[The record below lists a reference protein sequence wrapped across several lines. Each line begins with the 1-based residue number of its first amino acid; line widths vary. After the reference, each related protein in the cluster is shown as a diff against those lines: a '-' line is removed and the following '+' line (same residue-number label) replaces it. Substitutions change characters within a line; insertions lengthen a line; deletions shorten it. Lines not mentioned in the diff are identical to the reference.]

1 MTKLFKYLKPYWL
14 FTILGPLCM
23 ILEVVSDLMLPSI
36 MAVIVDDGVMLG
48 NMDVVVSNGI
58 KMLIWVGVGVFGG
71 IMSGVFSNLAAQ
83 NFGNDLRKDVFKSA
97 MSLSFEQTDKF
108 TTGSLVTRISND
120 VTQVQNMVMMSMR
133 MLVRTAILFGGGLV
147 MLYQIG
153 GQFML
158 AVAILLPII
167 LILIFLFLRR
177 IAPMFSTIQK
187 KLDSVNNVVQENVNG
202 ARVVKAYVQ
211 EGYES
216 KRFLKVNEDYSN
228 HSYTVGKILSYIS
241 PLMNIIMYGAIV
253 LIIYIGGSS
262 VAQSYVDPNT
272 GVTAGEV
279 MAALTYIMMILMSI
293 LFLAMMFQTLTR
305 AIASA
310 KRLNEVLDSKPILL
324 SGNVVEGNE
333 VGTIEFKNVSFRY
346 PGASGDPIINGI
358 SFSINKGETLAIL
371 GSTGSGK
378 STIVNLIPRFYDV
391 TDGEIIVDG
400 VNVKDYDL
408 KTLRNKISIVLQ
420 KAELFSD
427 TIENNIR
434 WGKADASP
442 EEVET
447 AAKIAQA
454 DNFITSF
461 NDGYKTMIQEK
472 GSSLSG
478 GQKQRI
484 SIARALIKKPEILI
498 FDDSTSALDLA
509 TEAKL
514 YKALGKSA
522 MTKIIIAQRVASVK
536 GADRIAVIDNG
547 KIVAIDKH
555 ENLMKNCDIYIDI
568 YNSQLKKGSVIN
580 DD

>member
-1 MTKLFKYLKPYWL
+1 MIKLLKYLKPYWL

-23 ILEVVSDLMLPSI
+23 LLEVFGDLMLPSI
-36 MAVIVDDGVMLG
+36 MATIVDSGVMTG
-48 NMDVVVSNGI
+48 DMDVVLNSGAQ
-58 KMLIWVGVGVFGG
+58 MLIWVGIGVFGG

-97 MSLSFEQTDKF
+97 MSLSFEQTDQF

-133 MLVRTAILFGGGLV
+133 MLVRTGILFVGGLV
-147 MLYQIG
+147 MLNNIG
-153 GQFML
+153 GQFMV
-158 AVAILLPII
+158 AVGILLPLI
-167 LILIFLFLRR
+167 LILLYFFICRVAPLFGSL
-177 IAPMFSTIQK
+177 QK
-187 KLDSVNNVVQENVNG
+187 KLDSVNSVVQENVNG

-211 EGYES
+211 EDYES
-216 KRFLKVNEDYSN
+216 KRFFKVNQDYSTY
-228 HSYTVGKILSYIS
+228 SYNVMKILAYLM
-241 PLMNIIMYGAIV
+241 PLMNIILYGAIV

-262 VAQSYVDPNT
+262 VSQYYVDPNT
-272 GVTAGEV
+272 GVSAGEV
-279 MAALTYIMMILMSI
+279 MAAITYITMILMAV

-305 AIASA
+305 ALASS
-310 KRLNEVLDSKPILL
+310 KRLNEVLNAKPVLVPGSIT
-324 SGNVVEGNE
+324 EGKD
-333 VGTIEFKNVSFRY
+333 VGTIEFKHVSFKY
-346 PGASGDPIINGI
+346 PGASGDPIINDI
-358 SFSINKGETLAIL
+358 SFSVKKGDTLAIL

-391 TDGEIIVDG
+391 SDGTILVDG
-400 VNVKDYDL
+400 VNVKDYDF
-408 KTLRNKISIVLQ
+408 KALRDKISIVLQ

-427 TIENNIR
+427 TVENNIR
-434 WGKADASP
+434 WGKTDATD
-442 EEVET
+442 EEVIS

-454 DNFITSF
+454 DTFITSF
-461 NDGYKTMIQEK
+461 KDGYKTPIQEK

-514 YKALGKSA
+514 YKALGKSD

-547 KIVAIDKH
+547 KIVALDSH